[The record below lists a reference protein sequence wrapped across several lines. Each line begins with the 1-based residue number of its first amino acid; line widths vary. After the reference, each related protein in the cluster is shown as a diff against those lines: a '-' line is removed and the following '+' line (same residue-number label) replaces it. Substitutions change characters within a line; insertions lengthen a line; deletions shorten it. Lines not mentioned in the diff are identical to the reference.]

1 MSKEAMREALEALE
15 WLRVAFK
22 ENSQGRQVADS
33 AIESLKTALGPEVLE
48 FDILDKYD
56 QVIYNTGNIKGNFT
70 NEN

>member
-56 QVIYNTGNIKGNFT
+56 QLIYNTGNIKGNFT

>member
-1 MSKEAMREALEALE
+1 MSQEAMREALKALE

-56 QVIYNTGNIKGNFT
+56 QVIYNTGSIKGDFT

>member
-15 WLRVAFK
+15 WMRVAFK
-22 ENSQGRQVADS
+22 QNSQGRQVADS
-33 AIESLKTALGPEVLE
+33 AIEALKTALGPEVLE

-56 QVIYNTGNIKGNFT
+56 QVIYNTANIKGSFT

>member
-56 QVIYNTGNIKGNFT
+56 QVIYNTGSIKGDFT

>member
-15 WLRVAFK
+15 WMRVAFK
-22 ENSQGRQVADS
+22 PNTQGRQVADS
-33 AIESLKTALGPEVLE
+33 AIEALKTALGPEVLE
-48 FDILDKYD
+48 FDILDKHD

>member
-15 WLRVAFK
+15 WMRVAFK
-22 ENSQGRQVADS
+22 QNSQGRQVADS
-33 AIESLKTALGPEVLE
+33 AIEALKMALGPEVLE

>member
-15 WLRVAFK
+15 WMRVAFK
-22 ENSQGRQVADS
+22 QNSQGRQVADS
-33 AIESLKTALGPEVLE
+33 AIEALKTALGPEILE

-56 QVIYNTGNIKGNFT
+56 QVIYNTANIKGNFT

>member
-1 MSKEAMREALEALE
+1 MSQEAMREALEALE
-15 WLRVAFK
+15 WMRVAFK
-22 ENSQGRQVADS
+22 QNSQGRQVADS
-33 AIESLKTALGPEVLE
+33 AIKALKTALGPEILE

>member
-15 WLRVAFK
+15 WMRVAFK
-22 ENSQGRQVADS
+22 QNSQGRQVADS
-33 AIESLKTALGPEVLE
+33 AIEALKMALGPEVLE

-56 QVIYNTGNIKGNFT
+56 QVIYNTANIKGSFT

>member
-15 WLRVAFK
+15 WMRVAFK
-22 ENSQGRQVADS
+22 QNSQGRQVADS
-33 AIESLKTALGPEVLE
+33 AIEALKTALGPEVLE

-56 QVIYNTGNIKGNFT
+56 QVIYNTANIKGNFT

>member
-1 MSKEAMREALEALE
+1 MREALEALE

-22 ENSQGRQVADS
+22 QNSQGRQVADS

>member
-1 MSKEAMREALEALE
+1 MREALKALE

-56 QVIYNTGNIKGNFT
+56 QVIYNTGSIKGDFT

>member
-1 MSKEAMREALEALE
+1 MREALEALE

>member
-1 MSKEAMREALEALE
+1 MREALEALE

-56 QVIYNTGNIKGNFT
+56 QLIYNTGNIKGNFT

>member
-22 ENSQGRQVADS
+22 QNSQGRQVADS